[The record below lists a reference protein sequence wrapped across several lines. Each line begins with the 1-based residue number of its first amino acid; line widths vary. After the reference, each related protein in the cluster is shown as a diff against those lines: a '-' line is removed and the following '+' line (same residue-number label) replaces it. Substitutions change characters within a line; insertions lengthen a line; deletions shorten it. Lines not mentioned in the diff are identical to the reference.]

1 MVCKVRMSILRPP
14 MTIVYSVF
22 FIVGSILATLTN
34 AIVLRI
40 LSLPDCRS
48 RSNKIL
54 ISLAISD
61 FLVGVIVFPMTA
73 YQVLN
78 YESLENCDVD
88 FVRAFFS
95 LMLQGSSCL
104 TLAVIS
110 LDRYILM
117 TKMKIY
123 HRRSTKWLMV
133 LLVLLSW
140 VIPAVTPFLRFI
152 GSVPYLGVVIT
163 IFILPF
169 IVLCSSYFLITSVVK
184 KQEAALKRHFV
195 DSLKMKLQQDEGGA
209 SSEGTKSASNP
220 PAEDQTAHDNKRQ
233 QKSQKTHLKLAK
245 QVTFL
250 LLAYFCCITP
260 LLLWLILNLAN
271 ILNPFI
277 SAFNIQ
283 NLYVVAMITVSWNSC
298 INPIIYYVKNPEI
311 RRGFRKMFGIKRVK
325 NNDSTAT
332 CSKTT

>member
-1 MVCKVRMSILRPP
+1 
-14 MTIVYSVF
+14 MTSVYSVF
-22 FIVGSILATLTN
+22 FIAGSILATLTN

-61 FLVGVIVFPMTA
+61 FLVGVIVFPTTA

-88 FVRAFFS
+88 FVRAYFS
-95 LMLQGSSCL
+95 LMLHGSSCL

-110 LDRYILM
+110 FDRYILM

-123 HRRSTKWLMV
+123 HRRSIKGLMV
-133 LLVLLSW
+133 FLVLISW
-140 VIPAVTPFLRFI
+140 AIPAITPFLRFI
-152 GSVPYLGVVIT
+152 GSVPYLGVVMS

-169 IVLCSSYFLITSVVK
+169 IVLCSSYFLITNAVK

-195 DSLKMKLQQDEGGA
+195 DSLKMKSRQTENNNKTLEETVNNNISVA
-209 SSEGTKSASNP
+209 SQ
-220 PAEDQTAHDNKRQ
+220 DQTQVNKQQ

-245 QVTFL
+245 QVIFL
-250 LLAYFCCITP
+250 LLTYFCCITP
-260 LLLWLILNLAN
+260 LLMWLILNLAN

-283 NLYVVAMITVSWNSC
+283 NLYVVIM
-298 INPIIYYVKNPEI
+298 
-311 RRGFRKMFGIKRVK
+311 
-325 NNDSTAT
+325 AT
-332 CSKTT
+332 T